1 MAVIVVVV
9 VVVDIMYIP
18 CIVQLF
24 HQCWVTME
32 VLSFHQSTEVL
43 SCVSSYLWNEYNN
56 VNCHRFYTITRNKQ
70 QQ

>member
-24 HQCWVTME
+24 HQRWVTME
-32 VLSFHQSTEVL
+32 VLSCHQSMEVL

-70 QQ
+70 Q